1 MSDFLARV
9 TAEFDESSLSTLE
22 GKLSKLKARI
32 SNFELDTKGLPSQI
46 DAELEKHKFTIHL
59 NGIKMDNIST
69 QSTKIGQ
76 NISQNIV
83 RAIQSGGI
91 DAQIKKIQSSWT
103 KNIDLNGKLLGIK
116 GEVDSLTSSYQ
127 ALLQAQQSGDVT
139 AMVSQ
144 YTALTD
150 QMTQLR
156 NNIAGVTAEEK
167 AFESSNRTV
176 AASLKEISARN
187 TLSNE
192 ITSWM
197 NQNAKAADAFGARL
211 QDLKSRLDSGAV
223 SSSQAAAEFRQI
235 KSEAQAAGL
244 TVSSFATSLG
254 KMALQCVG
262 LGSGLMVMQKAFTM
276 IKEGIST
283 VRELDTALIDLQ
295 KTAQATP
302 EQLTDYYY
310 EANESAKQLGV
321 TTKELIQ
328 ASADWSRLGYSLP
341 DSKTMAEVSAV
352 FEAISPDMDMD
363 KSVNGLVSSMKAFG
377 IEASDA
383 LDGVASKINV
393 LGNSQAVSN
402 GDLVDILTRSSA
414 AMAEANNTLDATL
427 ALGVA
432 ATEITR
438 DASSVG

>member
-1 MSDFLARV
+1 
-9 TAEFDESSLSTLE
+9 
-22 GKLSKLKARI
+22 
-32 SNFELDTKGLPSQI
+32 
-46 DAELEKHKFTIHL
+46 
-59 NGIKMDNIST
+59 
-69 QSTKIGQ
+69 
-76 NISQNIV
+76 
-83 RAIQSGGI
+83 
-91 DAQIKKIQSSWT
+91 
-103 KNIDLNGKLLGIK
+103 
-116 GEVDSLTSSYQ
+116 
-127 ALLQAQQSGDVT
+127 
-139 AMVSQ
+139 MVSQ

-383 LDGVASKINV
+383 LDGVASKINA